1 MLRSIPVLA
10 LLLSSAPAQQL
21 ARHEF
26 ESPHMGTLFKI
37 ILYATDA
44 DSAENAA
51 SSAFELA
58 GKLDACFSD
67 YEADSELNRLHES
80 RDAVTSPELFDILTI
95 AKNLCQKTDGAFD
108 ITTGNH
114 TRNWRRARI
123 TGKLPTEKQIASAKA
138 TSGWR
143 KLKLE
148 ADTRRI
154 TLEQGVRIDLGGI
167 AKGYAA
173 DAMLA
178 LLRRNG
184 FPIASI
190 AAGGDIAVSDPPPG
204 KTGWKIAI
212 APDGNRATR
221 TLSLANQAVSTSGNA
236 EQRHTIEGKTYS
248 HIVDPETGLGLTE
261 SSPVSVV
268 ARRATLTDAYATA
281 LNVLG
286 QERSKPIVKQQQLT
300 AIWGESP

>member
-37 ILYATDA
+37 ILYAADA
-44 DSAENAA
+44 GSAEKAA
-51 SSAFELA
+51 TSAFELA

-95 AKNLCQKTDGAFD
+95 AKELCQKTDGAFD

-123 TGKLPTEKQIASAKA
+123 TGELPTEKQIATAKA

-148 ADTRRI
+148 ASTRRI
-154 TLEQGVRIDLGGI
+154 TLEPGVRIDLGGI

-178 LLRRNG
+178 LLKKNG
-184 FPIASI
+184 FLIASV

-204 KTGWKIAI
+204 KTGWKIAL
-212 APDGNRATR
+212 APDGKRATR

-236 EQRHTIEGKTYS
+236 EQQLAIGGKTYS

-261 SSPVSVV
+261 SAPVSVV
-268 ARRATLTDAYATA
+268 ARRATHTDAYATA

-286 QERSKPIVKQQQLT
+286 QKKSRHIVEQQQFT
-300 AIWGESP
+300 AIWGKSP